1 MVVAQEDY
9 LRVTRIRH
17 LPSPVQVV
25 GVGIQIY
32 QTYYMHPEVAEVE
45 EEIILV
51 VLPVVRVVRVEVL
64 VEIPA
69 PRAIE

>member
-9 LRVTRIRH
+9 LMERRRKDR
-17 LPSPVQVV
+17 LSPVQPV
-25 GVGIQIY
+25 GVDIQIY

-45 EEIILV
+45 EEIIHPVIL
-51 VLPVVRVVRVEVL
+51 VVRVVRVEDL

-69 PRAIE
+69 PRAVE

>member
-9 LRVTRIRH
+9 LRAHRRKQH
-17 LPSPVQVV
+17 LSPVQLV
-25 GVGIQIY
+25 GVDIQMY

-45 EEIILV
+45 EEITHL

-69 PRAIE
+69 PRAV